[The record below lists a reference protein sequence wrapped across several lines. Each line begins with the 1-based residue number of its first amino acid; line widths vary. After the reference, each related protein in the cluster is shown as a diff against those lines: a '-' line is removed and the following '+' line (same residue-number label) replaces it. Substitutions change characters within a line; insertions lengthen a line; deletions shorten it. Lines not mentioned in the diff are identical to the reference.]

1 MGRTLCPPL
10 FYYYAHEVENMSE
23 KAKHEIEL
31 FGETRQLR
39 MTMGTLADIEDAGF
53 EIRSM
58 IDDVTAGKTTPLLF
72 MLWAMLRSG
81 AQPGQK
87 EITMEDL
94 RDNLMPYQRVEIMTA
109 VLDAVRRGF
118 VMESNRDEVRDPV
131 LEEIE
136 KKETPDA

>member
-1 MGRTLCPPL
+1 
-10 FYYYAHEVENMSE
+10 MSE
-23 KAKHEIEL
+23 EAKHEIEL
-31 FGETRQLR
+31 FGEMRQLR
-39 MTMGTLADIEDAGF
+39 MTMGALADIEDAGF

-118 VMESNRDEVRDPV
+118 VMESNQDEVRDPV

-136 KKETPDA
+136 KKSAPDA

>member
-1 MGRTLCPPL
+1 
-10 FYYYAHEVENMSE
+10 MSE
-23 KAKHEIEL
+23 KVKHEIEL
-31 FGETRQLR
+31 FGETRDLR
-39 MTMGTLADIEDAGF
+39 MTMGTLADIEDAGY

-58 IDDVTAGKTTPLLF
+58 IDDVTSGKTAPLLF

-81 AQPGQK
+81 AKPGQK
-87 EITMEDL
+87 EITIEEL

-109 VLDAVRRGF
+109 VLDAVRKGF
-118 VMESNRDEVRDPV
+118 VMESNKDEIRDPV

>member
-1 MGRTLCPPL
+1 
-10 FYYYAHEVENMSE
+10 MSE

-31 FGETRQLR
+31 FGEMRQLR

-58 IDDVTAGKTTPLLF
+58 IDDVTAGKTTPLLY
-72 MLWAMLRSG
+72 LTWAMLRSG

-109 VLDAVRRGF
+109 VLDAVRKGF

-136 KKETPDA
+136 KKETPDG

>member
-1 MGRTLCPPL
+1 
-10 FYYYAHEVENMSE
+10 MSE